1 MENKLRK
8 HRKQMTSAEI
18 EYTETLVHGIT
29 DWRSDVCR
37 GHLIRR
43 GRNFTHEQMVNA
55 CRTGR
60 VIEVNSLGRIL
71 MRDDLGMCV
80 VISVK
85 DRVIFTAYANY
96 PNDNHEG
103 QSMDIY
109 TFRVDV
115 ISYRKGA
122 MMDWNDAVSLARTL
136 MNEHGLGH
144 IPFEAHRSKRYFGT
158 TRFIG
163 RRQIFSRQ
171 WESWEVKGYTAV

>member
-8 HRKQMTSAEI
+8 HRKQMTSTEI
-18 EYTETLVHGIT
+18 EYTETLVHGIM

-60 VIEVNSLGRIL
+60 VIEVNSLGRVL
-71 MRDDLGMCV
+71 MRDNLGMCV
-80 VISVK
+80 VVSVK
-85 DRVIFTAYANY
+85 DRVIFTAYANH

-115 ISYRKGA
+115 ISYLR
-122 MMDWNDAVSLARTL
+122 
-136 MNEHGLGH
+136 GL
-144 IPFEAHRSKRYFGT
+144 
-158 TRFIG
+158 
-163 RRQIFSRQ
+163 
-171 WESWEVKGYTAV
+171 